1 MASERLA
8 FLAGKRL
15 YSTVNRDVAAW
26 IQTPSAHIPVG
37 RIRATKEIDLLQMH
51 AARGDTLQVGGP
63 GLSTFMA
70 GLAGDRRVEL
80 AQQPQAAATAS
91 CRAFR

>member
-1 MASERLA
+1 VASERLA

-51 AARGDTLQVGGP
+51 AARGDTLQVGRARALHFYGWA
-63 GLSTFMA
+63 S
-70 GLAGDRRVEL
+70 RRS
-80 AQQPQAAATAS
+80 S
-91 CRAFR
+91 C